1 MARADNHLEI
11 IMLHTKNSMINLGRS
26 ADKLLIT
33 EIRSEKLDELKGFAE
48 DIRQALERPA
58 RKERPSDERLT
69 TYGQKLFEFCGIER
83 IYRSPS
89 HIHMITNQP
98 DLKALPWEY
107 MLDPTRGPGPA
118 RKHSIVRI
126 VPFVGDRSKALPLKS
141 AP

>member
-11 IMLHTKNSMINLGRS
+11 IMLHTTNSMINLGRS

-48 DIRQALERPA
+48 DIRQALKPHA
-58 RKERPSDERLT
+58 LKKRPSDERLT
-69 TYGQKLFEFCGIER
+69 TYGRKLFAFCGIER

-98 DLKALPWEY
+98 DLKGLPWEY
-107 MLDPTRGPGPA
+107 MLIQLGGLVPRGNTQSSA
-118 RKHSIVRI
+118 S
-126 VPFVGDRSKALPLKS
+126 FRSWAI
-141 AP
+141 APRHCI